1 MRYLTCL
8 SEFPDEFENKLR
20 SSPHQL
26 KVVLDIKT
34 VCLYMTQ
41 MLKIYTVSVHFF
53 FAS

>member
-8 SEFPDEFENKLR
+8 SGYPDEFENKLR

-34 VCLYMTQ
+34 VCLYMTR
-41 MLKIYTVSVHFF
+41 MPKIYSVSVHFY